1 MMTDY
6 DIVLKRILNSCTDF
20 TINGKCSNCGECCGS
35 ILPVTKKEIKRIKAY
50 VRKHNIKPH
59 KNDVAPAVEMVIDL
73 TCPFRNE
80 KEHKCDI
87 YNVRPLICKCFIC
100 NYTEIDERLFKQAD
114 KMKKIDMRE
123 VFK

>member
-6 DIVLKRILNSCTDF
+6 EIVLKRILNSCTDF

-59 KNDVAPAVEMVIDL
+59 KNEVAPAVEMVCFDVVGNKWDNPEL
-73 TCPFRNE
+73 L
-80 KEHKCDI
+80 KE
-87 YNVRPLICKCFIC
+87 L
-100 NYTEIDERLFKQAD
+100 E
-114 KMKKIDMRE
+114 
-123 VFK
+123 